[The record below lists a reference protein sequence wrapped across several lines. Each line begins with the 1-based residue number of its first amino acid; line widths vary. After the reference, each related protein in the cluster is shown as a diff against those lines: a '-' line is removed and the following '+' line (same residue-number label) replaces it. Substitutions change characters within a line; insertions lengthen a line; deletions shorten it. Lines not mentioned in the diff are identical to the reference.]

1 MRRSQFLGRKPV
13 RAARLWIEPETTLL
27 IVHTS
32 DVHTELML
40 AAIRAAV
47 AAESALWHR
56 ARAGLVTPLVVS
68 QRLLVVTLLL
78 VAVKEAAA
86 GDAPARPFRVFT
98 PASMRA
104 VLVALVLPNFVF
116 ALLDRLL
123 GADAWECLGP
133 LTTKPLMEQERERA
147 SSFVRYPMNAH
158 SSHAHCAAGAY
169 ILARGLDA
177 RAPLASALLG
187 ASTVAMGLASF
198 VWWSSK
204 RLAAQRLDNFLMEV
218 YTAAMGL
225 VGLALVDPRFER
237 HRVSAAVALIVLR
250 GLAFPGHARL
260 GASLAAST
268 FGCVYAVLQLRGAG
282 SPWWHLAGIVLS
294 SQSLVLKMVDTNG
307 FGAWGTAGFHYVAAA
322 AGPVLW
328 IWLQTLPASLEP

>member
-1 MRRSQFLGRKPV
+1 
-13 RAARLWIEPETTLL
+13 
-27 IVHTS
+27 
-32 DVHTELML
+32 ML
-40 AAIRAAV
+40 AAIRAAL

-68 QRLLVVTLLL
+68 QRLLVVTALLF
-78 VAVKEAAA
+78 AVKEAAA

-98 PASMRA
+98 PASTRA
-104 VLVALVLPNFVF
+104 VLMGLVLPNFVF
-116 ALLDRLL
+116 ALLDRVL
-123 GADAWECLGP
+123 GADAWERLGP
-133 LTTKPLMEQERERA
+133 LTTKPLVEHERERIA
-147 SSFVRYPMNAH
+147 FVRFPMNAH

-187 ASTVAMGLASF
+187 ALTVAMGLASF

-204 RLAAQRLDNFLMEV
+204 RRAAQRLDNFLMEV

-225 VGLALVDPRFER
+225 VGLALVDPRFEP

-328 IWLQTLPASLEP
+328 IWLQTLPASVMEP

>member
-1 MRRSQFLGRKPV
+1 
-13 RAARLWIEPETTLL
+13 
-27 IVHTS
+27 
-32 DVHTELML
+32 
-40 AAIRAAV
+40 
-47 AAESALWHR
+47 
-56 ARAGLVTPLVVS
+56 
-68 QRLLVVTLLL
+68 
-78 VAVKEAAA
+78 
-86 GDAPARPFRVFT
+86 
-98 PASMRA
+98 
-104 VLVALVLPNFVF
+104 
-116 ALLDRLL
+116 
-123 GADAWECLGP
+123 
-133 LTTKPLMEQERERA
+133 MEQERERVD
-147 SSFVRYPMNAH
+147 SFVRFRMNAH

-169 ILARGLDA
+169 ILVRGLDA

-250 GLAFPGHARL
+250 GFAFPGHARL
-260 GASLAAST
+260 GASLGAST

-328 IWLQTLPASLEP
+328 IWLQTLPASVLIPS

>member
-1 MRRSQFLGRKPV
+1 M
-13 RAARLWIEPETTLL
+13 
-27 IVHTS
+27 
-32 DVHTELML
+32 
-40 AAIRAAV
+40 
-47 AAESALWHR
+47 
-56 ARAGLVTPLVVS
+56 
-68 QRLLVVTLLL
+68 L
-78 VAVKEAAA
+78 VAVKEAPTGCRAQRGRAA
-86 GDAPARPFRVFT
+86 
-98 PASMRA
+98 ASSASVRA
-104 VLVALVLPNFVF
+104 VLVGLVLPNFVL

-123 GADAWECLGP
+123 GADAWERLGP
-133 LTTKPLMEQERERA
+133 LPQTSDGARA
-147 SSFVRYPMNAH
+147 RARGQLCAYPMNAAQP
-158 SSHAHCAAGAY
+158 AHCAAGAY

-260 GASLAAST
+260 GASPPRRLSAAS
-268 FGCVYAVLQLRGAG
+268 AVLGARRRV
-282 SPWWHLAGIVLS
+282 PWWRLADIILS
-294 SQSLVLKMVDTNG
+294 SRSLVLQMVDTNG
-307 FGAWGTAGFHYVAAA
+307 FSAGAAGFHYVAAA
-322 AGPVLW
+322 AGQFSGSGSRPCW
-328 IWLQTLPASLEP
+328 QCRGQPSWLQGSG